1 MSPLC
6 IGIGHRDFLYIR
18 LFFWVEMLAK
28 SGKNSAK
35 KVTTMVLHSVILMIK
50 SSANKTRLDSFPKL
64 HFSMDLNSLY
74 VKGGSIHTT
83 KTSSSGEEVFSQTLL
98 TFLLHRSSCFLLL
111 YSSWPH
117 LRQEPKLE
125 FLSRIHSEQLGT
137 QVTSECVEVVAVAL
151 SWKIQDPLMSHRVTV
166 CDSSP

>member
-50 SSANKTRLDSFPKL
+50 SSANKTRLDSI
-64 HFSMDLNSLY
+64 LNY
-74 VKGGSIHTT
+74 
-83 KTSSSGEEVFSQTLL
+83 
-98 TFLLHRSSCFLLL
+98 TFLWIQTPCMWREGVYILQRLVVVGRRFFH
-111 YSSWPH
+111 
-117 LRQEPKLE
+117 KLCWH
-125 FLSRIHSEQLGT
+125 FFSI
-137 QVTSECVEVVAVAL
+137 EVVASCCSIVAGHICVRNQNWSFYL
-151 SWKIQDPLMSHRVTV
+151 GFTLNSWEHKLHQHVVVLLVGI
-166 CDSSP
+166 